1 MTAVPHRVHRYAGRP
16 RKLPGRRN
24 SSVDKFF
31 FVSAAYDDTGR
42 NQAGISISGSSPQC
56 PNAVNARRK
65 ALGMAARREPHK
77 NDGCRLDLHG
87 ALTLVAARVHQ
98 REGRFDDAQ
107 YRYIGRRAD
116 LKSAD
121 ISAAVSTPPIWAM
134 ILASPPAFSLA
145 IIAQL
150 RS

>member
-1 MTAVPHRVHRYAGRP
+1 
-16 RKLPGRRN
+16 
-24 SSVDKFF
+24 
-31 FVSAAYDDTGR
+31 
-42 NQAGISISGSSPQC
+42 
-56 PNAVNARRK
+56 
-65 ALGMAARREPHK
+65 MAARREPHK